1 MAERTDEGI
10 IIDSVDFVT
19 IKQTETILIQMKKSI
34 CKIFGK
40 LIGTGFFCHM
50 NYENKEIPCLMTNYH
65 VLDNDYIKKN
75 NNKIKISM
83 NDDDINEEI
92 TINKDDLIYLS
103 IENKYDLI
111 IIKLKEGEEYI
122 KNINFLELDDK
133 LFNKNSKKEYESMY
147 ILHYQNSQSA
157 AVSYGKSIKYDPNY
171 KYDIQHKC
179 DTSSGSSG
187 GPVLNLLTNKVIGI
201 FKGCI
206 QNKDRIKYSILTFLK
221 DPLEQIKNKDNKDNN
236 INNQINNNNLY
247 NDFNIELK
255 NPIHILNYHTD
266 DVYCLTLLNDGRLV
280 SGSVDCSIII
290 YNKKTFKPELVIKE
304 HNDTVIWITQ
314 LISGILA
321 SCSSDKTIKLF
332 NIKGNKYEVLQ
343 TLNDHT
349 NIILKIIEL
358 KNRAL
363 VSCSWDCSIL
373 FYIKDNSKYKK
384 DSQISTNGKC
394 FDIIQTKDN
403 EICYDNGNNTICFYD
418 LLDKKVKFSVSN
430 ISMRRMIMMTK
441 DLLLI
446 TGENKI
452 SIINVNNYKLR
463 IIDVS
468 GAGDI
473 WGVCMLNENMILTG
487 DKAKIIRQ
495 WKIEDDNLILVSKK
509 EKAHDGWIYTLMNL
523 RNGHIASG
531 SGDETIKIW

>member
-1 MAERTDEGI
+1 M
-10 IIDSVDFVT
+10 
-19 IKQTETILIQMKKSI
+19 
-34 CKIFGK
+34 
-40 LIGTGFFCHM
+40 
-50 NYENKEIPCLMTNYH
+50 
-65 VLDNDYIKKN
+65 
-75 NNKIKISM
+75 
-83 NDDDINEEI
+83 
-92 TINKDDLIYLS
+92 
-103 IENKYDLI
+103 
-111 IIKLKEGEEYI
+111 
-122 KNINFLELDDK
+122 
-133 LFNKNSKKEYESMY
+133 
-147 ILHYQNSQSA
+147 
-157 AVSYGKSIKYDPNY
+157 
-171 KYDIQHKC
+171 
-179 DTSSGSSG
+179 
-187 GPVLNLLTNKVIGI
+187 
-201 FKGCI
+201 
-206 QNKDRIKYSILTFLK
+206 
-221 DPLEQIKNKDNKDNN
+221 
-236 INNQINNNNLY
+236 
-247 NDFNIELK
+247 
-255 NPIHILNYHTD
+255 
-266 DVYCLTLLNDGRLV
+266 YCLTLLNDGRLV
-280 SGSVDCSIII
+280 SGSVDGSIII
-290 YNKKTFKPELVIKE
+290 YNKETFKPDLVIKE
-304 HNDTVIWITQ
+304 HNNTVIWITQ
-314 LISGILA
+314 LSSGILA

-452 SIINVNNYKLR
+452 SIINVNNYKFR
-463 IIDVS
+463 IIDIS

-473 WGVCMLNENMILTG
+473 WGVCMLNQNMLLTG

>member
-19 IKQTETILIQMKKSI
+19 IKQTETILMQMKKSI
-34 CKIFGK
+34 CKIKGK

-133 LFNKNSKKEYESMY
+133 LFNKNSKNEYESMY

-157 AVSYGKSIKYDPNY
+157 AVSYGKPIKYDLNY

-179 DTSSGSSG
+179 DTSPGSSG
-187 GPVLNLLTNKVIGI
+187 GPVLNILTNKVIGI
-201 FKGCI
+201 LKGCI

-280 SGSVDCSIII
+280 SGSVDGSIII
-290 YNKKTFKPELVIKE
+290 YNKETFKPELVIKE

-314 LISGILA
+314 LSSGILA

-358 KNRAL
+358 KNKTL

-473 WGVCMLNENMILTG
+473 WGVCMLNQNMLLTG

-495 WKIEDDNLILVSKK
+495 WKFEDDNLILVSKK